1 MADKSNIE
9 WTDATWNAIRGCS
22 RCSPGCFHCY
32 AEVTGGRFCGPGLP
46 YEGLIRITS
55 SGPHWTGK
63 VSVIEK
69 HLEDPVRWHR
79 PRMIFVNSMSDL
91 FHENLGDMDI
101 ALLYSVM
108 LAADWHI
115 YQTLTKRADRKAEWF
130 RKYTPADCY
139 VAAQTECNVHPASD
153 PFKTAALLRI
163 KDHKGTFPKSWSEV
177 RHIWDGVSMENQEWA
192 DKRMAHHLSTPLP
205 MHWVSAEPLL
215 GPINLDVFLSKL
227 NWGEGPKEW
236 PDGLGALNWVVV
248 GGESGTGRVPA
259 KWTGCARS

>member
-1 MADKSNIE
+1 
-9 WTDATWNAIRGCS
+9 
-22 RCSPGCFHCY
+22 
-32 AEVTGGRFCGPGLP
+32 
-46 YEGLIRITS
+46 
-55 SGPHWTGK
+55 
-63 VSVIEK
+63 
-69 HLEDPVRWHR
+69 
-79 PRMIFVNSMSDL
+79 
-91 FHENLGDMDI
+91 
-101 ALLYSVM
+101 VM

-248 GGESGTGRVPA
+248 GGESGNGARPCEMDWVRAIVKQCSEAGVPVFVKQLGANVVHDGVHGPDPVAFRYRKPIGDGMYRSQLIDRKGGEPSEWPEDLRVREYP
-259 KWTGCARS
+259 WPSDLRI